1 MARPKGLTLPWLKS
15 WCEANIRPICHEGEA
30 KPKNII
36 QRLGDALPSATAKRA
51 DSRDYSGVWKA
62 LEGQVGINRAH
73 WEAALRQLQSQ
84 RELSQLALEDFIER
98 CNAEEEGRKP
108 QGRRFVDCFASVR
121 SRLLA
126 RLEAGKRPDKAVN
139 KAFAEASGLIAAWSL
154 GERWFLEED
163 IRAGIPDVVAMA
175 QKWSALV
182 TFRTNEEY
190 AAASDGNKLEAHER
204 AESRTSRVQAG
215 LEEFLWRLALWL
227 PRIMKWESSS
237 QAEKRAGFEPA
248 IRLLPEDLWEELHDP
263 RNSLGSI
270 FARSTET
277 EGASK

>member
-15 WCEANIRPICHEGEA
+15 WCEANIRPICHDGEA
-30 KPKNII
+30 KPKNVI
-36 QRLGDALPSATAKRA
+36 QRLGDALPSATAKRT

-73 WEAALRQLQSQ
+73 WESALRQLQSQ

-126 RLEAGKRPDKAVN
+126 RLEAGKRPDKAVS
-139 KAFAEASGLIAAWSL
+139 KAFAEASGLIAAWALS
-154 GERWFLEED
+154 ERWFLEED
-163 IRAGIPDVVAMA
+163 IRDGVGDVVAMA
-175 QKWSALV
+175 QKWAALV

-190 AAASDGNKLEAHER
+190 AAASEKLEAHER
-204 AESRTSRVQAG
+204 AESRTSRVQAN

-227 PRIMKWESSS
+227 PRIVKWETSS
-237 QAEKRAGFEPA
+237 QAEKRAVFEPA

-263 RNSLGSI
+263 RNSLGSV
-270 FARSTET
+270 FATVSTGTKE
-277 EGASK
+277 ASK